1 MTIIQKQVFESNFNM
16 IGYFLKEAYE
26 KAKGKKKKEIS
37 NLIGNINEMYLY
49 TNMLETEN
57 HIMKSREEEIMNEK
71 HKWYERAR
79 TAENVIFKNDKTIK
93 PEGI

>member
-1 MTIIQKQVFESNFNM
+1 
-16 IGYFLKEAYE
+16 
-26 KAKGKKKKEIS
+26 
-37 NLIGNINEMYLY
+37 MYLY
-49 TNMLETEN
+49 ANMLETEN

-93 PEGI
+93 PKGI